1 MQNNE
6 FGPVPHA
13 IYKTNSK
20 WIKDLNVRAKTAKP
34 TGSACRTKEERK
46 RKIGILK
53 KKKKRIIS
61 YPRIIRKTK
70 KGRRKTVD
78 KSEKDCIYIR

>member
-1 MQNNE
+1 MGKEQFFQQAILGQLTIHMQNNE

-53 KKKKRIIS
+53 KKKKELLAILES
-61 YPRIIRKTK
+61 
-70 KGRRKTVD
+70 
-78 KSEKDCIYIR
+78 